1 MHGCF
6 FLDSRCI
13 APKDSLICQYP
24 LLFQRFRGK
33 DIANFMG
40 VTPVW
45 LCNIKRRVFKE
56 GKKIPSY
63 YYKESVLCIVRAILY
78 EVFSSI
84 REGMESEEMTD
95 RHLKSS
101 EKLFL
106 RFTKLILDEDHISRK
121 LESYAEQLCVTSKQ
135 LAEGLM
141 PVPAHRHR
149 ETFSHLIDSYGY
161 ILYGRVANPLYIDVR
176 LVAHRLV
183 PLTR

>member
-1 MHGCF
+1 M
-6 FLDSRCI
+6 
-13 APKDSLICQYP
+13 
-24 LLFQRFRGK
+24 
-33 DIANFMG
+33 
-40 VTPVW
+40 
-45 LCNIKRRVFKE
+45 
-56 GKKIPSY
+56 
-63 YYKESVLCIVRAILY
+63 RAILY

-176 LVAHRLV
+176 LVAHGLV